1 MRPPKTTW
9 YLGGIADVKMPIYVD
24 RIYNAINLI
33 INILISM
40 CIIEFIGFKLLFA
53 MNMLITLSHRLEN
66 QRRKKI
72 IDRT

>member
-1 MRPPKTTW
+1 MEN
-9 YLGGIADVKMPIYVD
+9 YLVLIGGMGNVKMPIHVD
-24 RIYNAINLI
+24 GICNVINVI